1 MKFSALIIAA
11 LPALARAGEIGLG
24 PGPDIVISWTPPD
37 ASGNLTFTTTC
48 FPRENEG
55 DIAWCAWGIAPTPSM
70 NPANVR
76 RASRFRARALFSA
89 HPTLLAARSRR
100 SSGSR

>member
-1 MKFSALIIAA
+1 MRISSLLIAA
-11 LPALARAGEIGLG
+11 LPALVRAGEIGLG

-37 ASGNLTFTTTC
+37 ASGNLTFRTTC

-76 RASRFRARALFSA
+76 RA
-89 HPTLLAARSRR
+89 P
-100 SSGSR
+100 